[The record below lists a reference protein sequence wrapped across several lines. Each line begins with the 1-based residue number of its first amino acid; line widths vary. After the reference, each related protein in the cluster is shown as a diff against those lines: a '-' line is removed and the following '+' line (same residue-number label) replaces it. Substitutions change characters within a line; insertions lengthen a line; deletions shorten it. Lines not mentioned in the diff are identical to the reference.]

1 MTTDDNALT
10 KLGVWDRYTI
20 YIAKSFTL
28 IKYMFNSSS
37 IKRYLTCIS
46 PAAHCEVIVLLKKMH
61 VVSQNL

>member
-28 IKYMFNSSS
+28 IKYMFNSH
-37 IKRYLTCIS
+37 
-46 PAAHCEVIVLLKKMH
+46 AAYFIYKKVSNMYFALKVPIVR
-61 VVSQNL
+61 